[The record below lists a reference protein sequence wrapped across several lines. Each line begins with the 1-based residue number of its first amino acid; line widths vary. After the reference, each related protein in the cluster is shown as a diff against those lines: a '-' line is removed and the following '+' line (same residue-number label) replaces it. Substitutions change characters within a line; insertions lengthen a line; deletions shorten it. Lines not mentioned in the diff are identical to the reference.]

1 MVGKQVL
8 KSADRIIAVSNA
20 TKRYVHSIG
29 ADPAR
34 TNVIHNGV
42 DTNRFKPDNEKRDAI
57 RKKLEIPDD
66 ATVALTV
73 RRLVYKNGIGT
84 LMESAKTAIKNA
96 PRLIFL
102 IVGTG
107 PDAEKIRTDTEQ
119 SGMQRNFRLTGF
131 VSDQDLPA
139 HYNAADFFVLPSN
152 SGEGLPLVA
161 LEAMACG
168 LPVIATRVGGT
179 PEIMP
184 QGFGKLVP
192 PDEPSSMA
200 EAILEYSRKQLSTLR
215 KGVRTMVEKEFSWEK
230 NVERLAEKY
239 EELI

>member
-1 MVGKQVL
+1 
-8 KSADRIIAVSNA
+8 
-20 TKRYVHSIG
+20 
-29 ADPAR
+29 
-34 TNVIHNGV
+34 
-42 DTNRFKPDNEKRDAI
+42 
-57 RKKLEIPDD
+57 
-66 ATVALTV
+66 
-73 RRLVYKNGIGT
+73 
-84 LMESAKTAIKNA
+84 
-96 PRLIFL
+96 
-102 IVGTG
+102 
-107 PDAEKIRTDTEQ
+107 
-119 SGMQRNFRLTGF
+119 
-131 VSDQDLPA
+131 
-139 HYNAADFFVLPSN
+139 
-152 SGEGLPLVA
+152 VA